1 MLTSAPPLQSALQQG
16 DLFSNLFGAAS
27 SSDGQPGG
35 FASLITALQGVQSG
49 ESAGQGF
56 SLLEGLGLDAQ
67 SLLNGEQDLLPEG
80 LKNQL
85 QQLVNQGDMSLTE
98 RAAIEQVVTQ
108 VQHVVIELTITQI
121 DITQINSAASLEDTL
136 LQLGMLKEAAERQAA
151 LIDQALR
158 ILQGQGLDL
167 GESYADKLQAFLPSS
182 QQVTQIRVQH
192 TEVTVDVQQVI
203 ARQHRQAAFTSS
215 TAMSPV
221 LNVAE
226 RALQDGPLLPA
237 QAVAAEGEIETGLE
251 RAEVRVD
258 SRTEQI
264 AARAQPLAQALQ
276 QLQQAAQP
284 VAANVA
290 TAPAADVVADVAI
303 ASQAAPA
310 LAQEQ
315 STTPLLGSTPET
327 SVAAQALQRDAGV
340 PRQEVGTSRYQQ
352 NKIETKILSADAV
365 LPGVKG
371 QPIYQWSG
379 TTGGADALIKLANM
393 DVPVDPA
400 VTASQAAEDT
410 ALEGLDLARQPA
422 AKAGT
427 PANAPASS
435 FAERLMAARQAQVGQ
450 QVQVQMKGLA
460 EQGGGTIRMS
470 LKPANLGTVHV
481 QLEIMDGRV
490 QGSIAVQ
497 NPEVVEQLA
506 RELHVLKQGLTDA
519 GFDLNEQGIQLVL
532 DQEGENQYADDDDA
546 NADDQQFA
554 AAEDAADDATP
565 DAAARW
571 TAPDR
576 LLDVDV

>member
-16 DLFSNLFGAAS
+16 DLFSSLFGAAA

-80 LKNQL
+80 LTNQL
-85 QQLVNQGDMSLTE
+85 QQLVNQGNMSLTE

-251 RAEVRVD
+251 RAEVRVN

-284 VAANVA
+284 VAMA
-290 TAPAADVVADVAI
+290 TATAADVVADVAV

-393 DVPVDPA
+393 DVPADPA
-400 VTASQAAEDT
+400 VTANQAAEDA

-422 AKAGT
+422 AKVGT
-427 PANAPASS
+427 PANAPANS

-554 AAEDAADDATP
+554 AAEEATDDAAP